1 LTESDN
7 YGTNNDH
14 NKKGKMRSFMREDI
28 YNDVQ
33 RNVEKLSGKNIPFWD
48 KLAEKWGFSNKETIR
63 SQYRNEAK
71 RRGYSLYKAR
81 QKNGPRILIFD
92 LETSPLS
99 GYFWGLWEQNISIGA
114 ILKDWH
120 LISYAAKWLF
130 DEDVISEVMTPREM
144 ANENDYRLTKSMWNL
159 LDEADI
165 AVAYNGMSFDVKRIN
180 TCFLKHELPPTSPY
194 ISVDPIRVAK
204 KKFDFSS
211 NKMDYISQFLDGD
224 RKLHTDFS
232 LWARC
237 MDGNSDALNEMD
249 FYCRQDIAVLESI
262 YLNFLPWMDGNH
274 PNMNVFYDDEISR
287 CPMCSSVNIEYTGKE
302 YKTTTNSYP
311 SFVCKDCGYQGKS
324 RKGSLSK
331 EKRKTIVR

>member
-1 LTESDN
+1 
-7 YGTNNDH
+7 
-14 NKKGKMRSFMREDI
+14 MREDI
-28 YNDVQ
+28 YRDVQ
-33 RNVEKLSGKNIPFWD
+33 ENVEKLSGKNVPFWD

-81 QKNGPRILIFD
+81 QKNGPKILIFD

-99 GYFWGLWEQNISIGA
+99 GYFWGLWQQNIPIGA

-120 LISYAAKWLF
+120 LISYSAKWLF
-130 DEDVISEVMTPREM
+130 NEEVMSEVMTSREM
-144 ANENDYRLTKSMWNL
+144 LNGNDFRLTKSMWKL

-165 AVAYNGMSFDVKRIN
+165 AVAYNGLSFDMKRIN
-180 TCFLKHELPPTSPY
+180 TCFLKHDFSPPSPY
-194 ISVDPIRVAK
+194 VSVDPIVVAK

-211 NKMDYISQFLDGD
+211 NKMDYISEFLDGD

-237 MDGNSDALNEMD
+237 MEGDEEALAQMD
-249 FYCRQDIAVLESI
+249 LYCRKDISVLEAI
-262 YLNFLPWMDGNH
+262 YLNFLPWMDNNH
-274 PNMNVFYDDEISR
+274 PNMNVFYDDNVSR
-287 CPMCSSVNIEYTGKE
+287 CPMCSSINIEYTGKS

-311 SFVCKDCGYQGKS
+311 SFVCKDCGYHGRS
-324 RKGSLSK
+324 RVGSLSR